1 MKTRKRLSVKRNN
14 PNVIL
19 NFLCCRDIMPCMV
32 TSLVLA
38 VIFLMFTPVAV
49 YAADPPCAF
58 DCTVPSSGT
67 VGIAYEFTCAQTG
80 NYTGNPTYDWNVT
93 GRPAGVDILTW
104 LESTYHKSLKYSG
117 TPTTAASYTISTT
130 MTTSGPSKCTS
141 ITKTFPVTIYPATSV
156 SIDTT
161 TLPVATESSPYTK
174 DILGSCS
181 GTCTTPY
188 DWTATGLPAWLSLTH
203 SGGLTANLSGTPPL
217 GSAATYS
224 ITVTLEDSSG
234 TPFQTSKTFSLIV
247 NAVPAAL
254 NISTVGLISGTVG
267 MAYTYT
273 MSGAGGTTPYSWSA
287 TGLPAGLSM
296 STSGLISGTPTT
308 AGTSNVNVTLTD
320 SAGGSDGPDV
330 FPLLINPAATP
341 VSAVMNSYCSA
352 PPFIT
357 QDIKPNLLL
366 MIDNSSSMYDLQYA
380 DKGTTSRYPYYCY
393 DKTYVSTNPYV
404 GYFETNSIYKYN
416 WTSNKFEISAFPG
429 SCDLKIPASGSASE
443 LCLTGSFTTAPKSL
457 TDFYARG
464 NYLNW
469 LTASK
474 FDNLKKILTGGRYD
488 NALGALIAESRG
500 CVGRMFI
507 KEPIQ
512 EISYTEGG
520 TNTDLGITFGIR
532 GPNDPVNP
540 TLPSPGGETFIE
552 IYGGN
557 YNEAACQNAIQV
569 YTDPTS
575 GQIDQRTATAPC
587 IGCSDKN
594 CNDPGLPGKVSNA
607 YVQSVQ
613 ECWQYRK
620 DGTVGVDAV
629 NTVKNQCPDI
639 YDGYSPGKCAKTGT
653 TCAITSECTTLFGAG
668 YTCENNLCVTG
679 SCTTDSCGAGSFCVT
694 GPRAIFPG
702 NPALLCSSNY
712 TGACYVGL
720 APYSKFNFTGCVG
733 TDCGDDCII
742 AQHNK
747 YCGDMS
753 VSPVVDP
760 TDDPSATE
768 TYDNLPAIIGGASM
782 EGQLGEPLTKY
793 KQIAV
798 RVNAPAAPTGKVQDF
813 KDLIRFGAM
822 TFNYNGSVS
831 ECVTDDSDILKC
843 PKNCSNDKNR
853 SCTTAADCAYA
864 SPAATCDAVTSSTSP
879 VNNLDAGYI
888 KSYLGDPV
896 GDHNGGLIRT
906 IDIIPA
912 QAWTPYAEAYYEAV
926 AYFTNNTTPSSTRPY
941 RLNTSDFDAT
951 KNPVQSLC
959 QSNNVLLITDG
970 MSTADQNSTVRSFV
984 SGNNDG
990 DGNITTSTT
999 TGSVVPKYQG
1009 SINIDDIAYY
1019 ARHTNI
1025 FDATKPIKF
1034 PKAAVSNYVVY
1045 TGIPCPEHGTD
1056 PNCGAS
1062 NETIPEKL
1070 MIETAKNG
1078 RDPELDIPATPI
1090 PNYYLAESPS
1100 ELATALNEILTGLSK
1115 KAASGTAA
1123 SVLASGEGSG
1133 ANLVQA
1139 VFYPA
1144 KTFDTD
1150 DIKWIGRL
1158 TNLWYYV
1165 DPLFGTSGIY
1175 EDNSGQS
1182 GPPYASPNDYI
1193 LNLTDDNRVSFAY
1206 DPVNKVTNAQRSKDT
1221 NGDGVAD
1228 ASISPDIPFENM
1240 ASLWDAGVELWKRST
1255 ARNIKTTIGS
1265 SLIDFSIANSATLE
1279 KYLQASGPAE
1289 ANDIINYIHGTG
1301 DYGYRLRTVKVDLNK
1316 DGDYLDAGETTARVW
1331 RLGDIIQST
1340 PRIASRFAL
1349 NSYDKVYGDTSYA
1362 TFIGDTSPVSYRD
1375 RGMVFTGANDGM
1387 LHAFYLGKLELDGT
1401 WKTDQYKK
1409 AKLDDPL
1416 SVGRGKEVWAFIPS
1430 SVLPYLKYIAD
1441 PNYCH
1446 IYSVDLSPYIFD
1458 ASIGAPGSGDIS
1470 NNTKDVNSWRTI
1482 LIGGMR
1488 LGGACRAS
1496 DSTCTDCVKAPGVDL
1511 DGNGTVSGTAETEF
1525 GLSSYFALDITNTL
1539 QHPDNP
1545 AAYPPE
1551 LLWEFSRPDLGFSTT
1566 GPSVVKINMKT
1577 EDNSGPSGTPDGNR
1591 DGYDTSDTTKNGKW
1605 FVVFGSGPTG
1615 PISTSD
1621 HQFMGGSDQTLKLFI
1636 IDLKDG
1642 PGSTWTLTTSETNGF
1657 AGSMINSTYD
1667 IDADYQD
1674 DVVYVPYVKKT
1685 GTTWTDGGVGRLLTK
1700 EDVDPAH
1707 WSWSRVIDGI
1717 GPVTSAVAKLQDKRR
1732 GQLWLYFGTGRYYF
1746 EQETADDREG
1756 QNAIYGIKE
1765 PCYSLLDPNFN
1776 LTSCP
1781 SVGSLEDVTDIANVP
1796 TTPADIAAMNGWKIN
1811 LNSCSDSSGTALG
1824 TVPSSDCSSSS
1835 VAYRTE
1841 RMITDPLATTLGVV
1855 FFTTFKPKDDT
1866 CNPGGKSYIWA
1877 TKYNTGGAAGA
1888 LLKGKAILQVSTG
1901 KIEEVNLAG
1910 KFLEEGERRSGG
1922 MEGVPPT
1929 AQGLSLISSPPPVKR
1944 TIHMMER

>member
-1 MKTRKRLSVKRNN
+1 MSRKPTYFFK
-14 PNVIL
+14 VIHSFNRIIL
-19 NFLCCRDIMPCMV
+19 FSLALTAFAAIMLQP
-32 TSLVLA
+32 S
-38 VIFLMFTPVAV
+38 TP

-58 DCTVPSSGT
+58 NCVVPGTGT
-67 VGIAYEFTCAQTG
+67 VGIAYEFTCTQSG
-80 NYTGNPTYDWNVT
+80 NYTGNPTYNWSVT
-93 GRPAGVDILTW
+93 GRPAGVDTLTW
-104 LESTYHKSLKYSG
+104 LEATYHKSLKYSG
-117 TPTTAASYTISTT
+117 TPTTAASYTISAT
-130 MTTSGPSKCTS
+130 MTTSSPTKCTS
-141 ITKTFPVTIYPATSV
+141 VTKTFPVTINPATSV
-156 SIDTT
+156 SITTT
-161 TLPVATESSPYTK
+161 TLPVGTESAPFTK

-181 GTCTTPY
+181 GSCTTPY
-188 DWTATGLPAWLSLTH
+188 VWTATGLPAWLSLTH

-224 ITVTLEDSSG
+224 ITVTLKDSAV
-234 TPFQTSKTFSLIV
+234 TPNQTSNTFSLVV
-247 NAVPAAL
+247 NAVPVAL
-254 NISTVGLISGTVG
+254 NITTVGFISGTVG

-273 MSGAGGTTPYSWSA
+273 MSGTGGTAPYFWSA

-296 STSGLISGTPTT
+296 STSGVISGTPTT

-320 SAGGSDGPDV
+320 SAGGSNTKT
-330 FPLLINPAATP
+330 LALTINPAA
-341 VSAVMNSYCSA
+341 VAGASVMNSYCSA

-380 DKGTTSRYPYYCY
+380 DKGTASRDPYYCY
-393 DKTYVSTNPYV
+393 DKTYVSTDNYA
-404 GYFETNSIYKYN
+404 GYFETNLIYKYN
-416 WTSNKFEISAFPG
+416 WTLNKFEISAFPVT
-429 SCDLKIPASGSASE
+429 CNLKIPAAGSASQ
-443 LCLTGSFTTAPKSL
+443 LCLTGNFTTAPKSI

-488 NALGALIAESRG
+488 SAVGALLTESRG

-507 KEPIQ
+507 KEPIEQ
-512 EISYTEGG
+512 VSYTENG

-552 IYGGN
+552 IYAGN

-575 GQIDQRTATAPC
+575 NQNDQRTATAPC

-594 CNDPGLPGKVSNA
+594 CNDPGLPGKISNT

-613 ECWQYRK
+613 ECWQYTK
-620 DGTVGVDAV
+620 NGTVGASDAP
-629 NTVKNQCPDI
+629 NSVKNQCPDI
-639 YDGYSPGKCAKTGT
+639 YDGYSPGKCAKSGT
-653 TCAITSECTTLFGAG
+653 TCALTSECTTLFGGG

-702 NPALLCSSNY
+702 NPGLLCSSTY
-712 TGACYVGL
+712 AGACYTGL

-733 TDCGDDCII
+733 SNCGDACIV

-747 YCGDMS
+747 YCGEMS
-753 VSPVVDP
+753 TSPVVDP

-768 TYDNLPAIIGGASM
+768 AYDNLPAILGGASM
-782 EGQLGEPLTKY
+782 QGQLGEPLTKY
-793 KQIAV
+793 KQIVV
-798 RVNAPAAPTGKVQDF
+798 RVNTPAAPIGKVQEF
-813 KDLIRFGAM
+813 KDLIRFGTM

-831 ECVTDDSDILKC
+831 ECVTDNSDILKC

-864 SPAATCDAVTSSTSP
+864 SPAATCGPVTSSSSP
-879 VNNLDAGYI
+879 VNNLDGGYI
-888 KSYLGDPV
+888 KSYIGDPV
-896 GDHNGGLIRT
+896 GDHNAGIIRT

-912 QAWTPYAEAYYEAV
+912 QAWTPYAEAYYNAV
-926 AYFTNNTTPSSTRPY
+926 AYFTQNTTTGAARPY
-941 RLNTSDFDAT
+941 RLNTTDFDAT
-951 KNPVQSLC
+951 KNPVQSSC
-959 QSNNVLLITDG
+959 QSNNVLLISDG
-970 MSTADQNSTVRSFV
+970 MSTADQNSIVRSFV

-990 DGNITTSTT
+990 DGNITTSAT
-999 TGSVVPKYQG
+999 TGSVVPKYRG

-1025 FDATKPIKF
+1025 FDASKAIKS
-1034 PKAAVSNYVVY
+1034 PKEAISNYVVY
-1045 TGIPCPEHGTD
+1045 TGIPCPEKGTS
-1056 PNCGAS
+1056 PNCSSS

-1078 RDPELDIPATPI
+1078 RDPELDVPTTPI
-1090 PNYYLAESPS
+1090 PNYYLAENPS
-1100 ELATALNEILTGLSK
+1100 ALATALNEILTGLSK

-1139 VFYPA
+1139 VFYPT
-1144 KTFDTD
+1144 KTFDT

-1165 DPLFGTSGIY
+1165 DPLFGSSGIY
-1175 EDNSGQS
+1175 EDNSGIT
-1182 GPPYASPNDYI
+1182 GPPYGSPNDYV
-1193 LNLTDDNRVSFAY
+1193 LNLTNDNRISFVY
-1206 DPVNKVTNAQRSKDT
+1206 DPVAKVTKAQRSKDT
-1221 NGDGVAD
+1221 NSDGVAETG
-1228 ASISPDIPFENM
+1228 ISPDIEFENM
-1240 ASLWDAGVELWKRST
+1240 ANLWDAGVELWKRST
-1255 ARNIKTTIGS
+1255 ARTIKTTIGS
-1265 SLIDFSIANSATLE
+1265 GLIDFSTANSATLMR
-1279 KYLQASGPAE
+1279 YLQTSNTTE
-1289 ANDIINYIHGTG
+1289 ADNIINYTHGTG
-1301 DYGYRLRTVKVDLNK
+1301 DYGFRTRTVKVDLNK
-1316 DGDYLDAGETTARVW
+1316 DGDYLDTGETTAKVW

-1349 NSYDKVYGDTSYA
+1349 NSYDKVFGDTTYQA
-1362 TFIGDTSPVSYRD
+1362 FTGDSSPVSYRD
-1375 RGMVFTGANDGM
+1375 RGIVFTGANDGM
-1387 LHAFYLGKLELDGT
+1387 LHAFYLGKLELQ
-1401 WKTDQYKK
+1401 KTPAHAWQTSNHTK
-1409 AKLDDPL
+1409 AKLTDPL
-1416 SVGRGKEVWAFIPS
+1416 SIGLGKELWSFIPS
-1430 SVLPYLKYIAD
+1430 NVLPYLKYIAD
-1441 PNYCH
+1441 PDYCH

-1496 DSTCTDCVKAPGVDL
+1496 NNTTCTDCVKAPGVDL
-1511 DGNGTVSGTAETEF
+1511 DGSGTVSGTAETEL

-1539 QHPDNP
+1539 QNPNNP
-1545 AAYPPE
+1545 AAYPPQ
-1551 LLWEFSRPDLGFSTT
+1551 LLWEFSHPDLGFTTT
-1566 GPSVVKINMKT
+1566 GPSIVKINMKIGDT
-1577 EDNSGPSGTPDGNR
+1577 SGPSGTPDGKL
-1591 DGYDTSDTTKNGKW
+1591 DGYDTSDQGKNGKW

-1615 PISTSD
+1615 PISASD
-1621 HQFMGGSDQTLKLFI
+1621 HQFMGRSDQPLKLFI
-1636 IDLKDG
+1636 IDLKNG
-1642 PGSTWTLTTSETNGF
+1642 PVSGSIWTVTTSEANGF
-1657 AGSMINSTYD
+1657 AGSMINSTFD
-1667 IDADYQD
+1667 IDPDYQD

-1700 EDVDPAH
+1700 EDVNPAN
-1707 WSWSRVIDGI
+1707 WSWSNVIDGV

-1756 QNAIYGIKE
+1756 QRALYGIKD
-1765 PCYSLLDPNFN
+1765 PCYSAAGFE
-1776 LTSCP
+1776 LTSSCP
-1781 SVGSLEDVTDIANVP
+1781 SPGSLTNVTNINDVP
-1796 TTPADIAAMNGWKIN
+1796 TNPADIAAMNGWRID
-1811 LNSCSDSSGTALG
+1811 LNSCSNSTGTAIG
-1824 TVPSSDCSSSS
+1824 TNPSSDCSSSS

-1841 RMITDPLATTLGVV
+1841 RVITDPLATTLGVV
-1855 FFTTFKPKDDT
+1855 FFTTFKPKDDS

-1877 TKYNTGGAAGA
+1877 AKYNTGGAGGA
-1888 LLKGKAILQVSTG
+1888 LLKGKALLQVSTG
-1901 KIEEVNLAG
+1901 KIEEVDLASQ
-1910 KFLEEGERRSGG
+1910 FAAEGGRKSSG
-1922 MEGVPPT
+1922 MDGVPPT
-1929 AQGLSLISSPPPVKR
+1929 AQGLSLVTSPPPVKR